1 MKFRILIPFIILAG
15 CTVPKTGR
23 VTVTPRSATVAPEEL
38 STTVRYPEVIK
49 GYHIGRYVDA
59 QDRLLMHEGHPFYRV
74 ESFAA
79 WNLHSPPPGVVQPVS
94 VASLT
99 NSAFATP
106 PLNDGVIAEL
116 NRQREIT
123 LAVTRQAE
131 SLNQSLK
138 QFNESLAGTR
148 ALAQQNQR
156 LRDQITNAE
165 KRLTVLEA
173 ELRQKPQPTTTPVPE
188 Q

>member
-1 MKFRILIPFIILAG
+1 MKFHILLSLIALTG
-15 CTVPKTGR
+15 CSAPKAGR
-23 VTVTPRSATVAPEEL
+23 VTVTPRTATVAPDEL

-49 GYHIGRYVDA
+49 GYHIGRYVDS

-79 WNLHSPPPGVVQPVS
+79 WNLHPPPLGVVQPVS

-106 PLNDGVIAEL
+106 PLNDGAIAEL

-123 LAVTRQAE
+123 QAVTRQAE

-138 QFNESLAGTR
+138 QFSAAITSTR
-148 ALAQQNQR
+148 ALAQENR
-156 LRDQITNAE
+156 LLRDQITNTE
-165 KRLTVLEA
+165 KRLTALEA
-173 ELRQKPQPTTTPVPE
+173 ELRQKPQPATTPAPE
-188 Q
+188 P

>member
-1 MKFRILIPFIILAG
+1 M
-15 CTVPKTGR
+15 T
-23 VTVTPRSATVAPEEL
+23 
-38 STTVRYPEVIK
+38 
-49 GYHIGRYVDA
+49 
-59 QDRLLMHEGHPFYRV
+59 
-74 ESFAA
+74 
-79 WNLHSPPPGVVQPVS
+79 
-94 VASLT
+94 
-99 NSAFATP
+99 
-106 PLNDGVIAEL
+106 AEL

-156 LRDQITNAE
+156 LRDQITSAE
-165 KRLTVLEA
+165 KRLTVLET
-173 ELRQKPQPTTTPVPE
+173 ELRQKPQPATTLVPE

>member
-1 MKFRILIPFIILAG
+1 MKFPILLPLIVLAG
-15 CTVPKTGR
+15 CAAPKTGR
-23 VTVTPRSATVAPEEL
+23 VTVTPRSTTVAPEEL

-49 GYHIGRYVDA
+49 GYHIGRYVDS
-59 QDRLLMHEGHPFYRV
+59 QNRLLMHEGHEFYRV

-79 WNLHSPPPGVVQPVS
+79 WNLHSPPPGVVQSVS
-94 VASLT
+94 VAPLT

-106 PLNDGVIAEL
+106 PLNDGVTAEL

-156 LRDQITNAE
+156 LRDQITSAE
-165 KRLTVLEA
+165 KRLTVLET
-173 ELRQKPQPTTTPVPE
+173 ELRQKPQPATTLVPE

>member
-1 MKFRILIPFIILAG
+1 MKFRLLIPFIILTG

-49 GYHIGRYVDA
+49 GYHIGRYVDV
-59 QDRLLMHEGHPFYRV
+59 QNRLLMHEGHPFYRV

-79 WNLHSPPPGVVQPVS
+79 WNLQSPPPGVVQPVS

-138 QFNESLAGTR
+138 QFSAAITSTR
-148 ALAQQNQR
+148 ALVQENR
-156 LRDQITNAE
+156 LLRNQITNTE
-165 KRLTVLEA
+165 KRLSVLEA
-173 ELRQKPQPTTTPVPE
+173 ELRQKPQPSTTLAPE
-188 Q
+188 P

>member
-1 MKFRILIPFIILAG
+1 MKFQILLPLIVLAG
-15 CTVPKTGR
+15 CAVPKTGR
-23 VTVTPRSATVAPEEL
+23 VAVTPRSTTVAPEEL
-38 STTVRYPEVIK
+38 SPTVRYPELIK
-49 GYHIGRYVDA
+49 SYHIGRHVDA